1 MYKAMDQSL
10 HEEIEVE
17 RKKNLE
23 DIIHYAKWEAETVK
37 KLGRKWFD
45 IRDRWLWESFKADK
59 EMWRNPKVREALI
72 KTITFIDK
80 LKRKRCASDPLKC

>member
-1 MYKAMDQSL
+1 L
-10 HEEIEVE
+10 
-17 RKKNLE
+17 RGKKNLE
-23 DIIHYAKWEAETVK
+23 GIIHYAKWEAETVK

-80 LKRKRCASDPLKC
+80 LKKEEMRFRPS